1 MAAVATDPLTVS
13 SLSDPTPLSSTTGR
27 RVSSGAFGREIS
39 NGGTWFLLL
48 EAPDLSDLGVG
59 ILGVGGRGGS
69 FLAPGVEGRA
79 FSSRRDT
86 VALWVSTR
94 CSGLIGCSL
103 GVLSSEERISLLSL

>member
-27 RVSSGAFGREIS
+27 RVSSGAFVREIS

-86 VALWVSTR
+86 VAL